1 MDGFGGGDTY
11 TYRTALYVSFPGR
24 TIFSVLL
31 GKLSR
36 TEIWFCL
43 GNYHKVQSYIY
54 IYIYIYRT
62 ALCGS
67 FPGRTIIS
75 VLLGKLSRTEIW
87 FCLGNYRKVQSYIY
101 IYIYI

>member
-54 IYIYIYRT
+54 M
-62 ALCGS
+62 
-67 FPGRTIIS
+67 
-75 VLLGKLSRTEIW
+75 
-87 FCLGNYRKVQSYIY
+87 
-101 IYIYI
+101 

>member
-54 IYIYIYRT
+54 IYIYT
-62 ALCGS
+62 
-67 FPGRTIIS
+67 
-75 VLLGKLSRTEIW
+75 VVKVNQLLFIVTNCFNIGENTPCIFRLQTTTKMNIQ
-87 FCLGNYRKVQSYIY
+87 K
-101 IYIYI
+101 

>member
-54 IYIYIYRT
+54 IYIYIGLHFV
-62 ALCGS
+62 AVS
-67 FPGRTIIS
+67 QAEP
-75 VLLGKLSRTEIW
+75 
-87 FCLGNYRKVQSYIY
+87 
-101 IYIYI
+101 